1 VKRLLAVVLTLL
13 AAGCKSH
20 TLLTP
25 DDRAT
30 LEQTLPLPEPQRYL
44 RQSMYVT
51 PFFGDASLR
60 LLTPYP
66 PEEVLVL
73 DDARGRPVLPGPI
86 QATLPAGAR
95 VRILKVEFPTS
106 WVVAERVLYTP
117 RTWPWAYVEVE
128 GAPAGPTLVLLLPP
142 HHKTR
147 QDFLAE
153 VDRFLPPQSPQPRL
167 AEFSTEVKEAIRQ
180 KKAVTGMPAEAL
192 EMAWGYPERILREL
206 QGTSR
211 LETWTYPGARR
222 RAFLTDGRL
231 TRVEEAPASPP
242 PSR

>member
-1 VKRLLAVVLTLL
+1 MKRLFAVLFVLLG
-13 AAGCKSH
+13 ACSSH
-20 TLLTP
+20 TLLAP

-30 LEQTLPLPEPQRYL
+30 LEQTLTRPEPQRYL
-44 RQSMYVT
+44 RLSMHVT

-95 VRILKVEFPTS
+95 ARILRVEFPTA

-128 GAPAGPTLVLLLPP
+128 GAPEGPPLVILLPP

-147 QDFLAE
+147 QDFQAE
-153 VDRFLPPQSPQPRL
+153 VDRFLSPQPLQPRL
-167 AEFSTEVKEAIRQ
+167 AEFSAEVKEAIRQ
-180 KKAVTGMPAEAL
+180 KKTVTGMPAEAL
-192 EMAWGYPERILREL
+192 EMSWGYPERILREL

-211 LETWTYPGARR
+211 LETWTYPGGKR
-222 RAFLTDGRL
+222 RAYVTDGRL
-231 TRVEEAPASPP
+231 TRVEEAPAAPP
-242 PSR
+242 PSP